1 MKTEFG
7 GNKLNQHEQILTAR
21 ITAVH
26 RERYQLFCD
35 RGELYARLKTK
46 EYYLEKVKE
55 VQYI

>member
-1 MKTEFG
+1 M
-7 GNKLNQHEQILTAR
+7 NQHEQILTAR

-26 RERYQLFCD
+26 RERYQLSCD